1 MIGRELALEGIW
13 ADDKLGR
20 IELAQ
25 QLEDYIQAR
34 FQHPAPGG
42 GSFTIAVEGP
52 YGLGK
57 SFFLE
62 RLARQLSLTFP
73 VAFVNAWAD
82 DCADDPLTSLFL
94 SIETALAEK
103 VLSQP
108 AEKRK
113 KSAKQLKEVAKIA
126 AKVVVRAAGARLLT
140 EKGLDELEGA
150 FEAGVD
156 DLFNLKKSSDITQ
169 PLVSRR
175 ILISEFKA
183 KLTTLL
189 EAMEADNLFCRPLV
203 IIIDE
208 LDRCRPTYAVKILEE
223 AKHFFDDTGT
233 VFVYGMNRRA
243 LVETVKAIYG
253 SEFPANEYLARFVR
267 RQVSLPENSL
277 KLFVE
282 DEFRR
287 NSHLVSKFWFPDAMG
302 ENDPLHVA
310 KWLSQAF
317 ATNDIRARD
326 AEYVLEHILSFAAM
340 WEHDEVIHIPYLA
353 ALAIGHYKSFRGD
366 GGGSFARNLPQI
378 GAVPGDS
385 IVEIYQTF
393 STMDL
398 NTILHRRAGIRPE
411 QTAIVEAI
419 INEICNTI
427 GGRDSYNHHNHQG
440 LRSQL
445 VCYQERLRSVGRFL
459 VIPEGAVSEEHA
471 HH

>member
-1 MIGRELALEGIW
+1 MIGREVALERIW

-20 IELAQ
+20 VELAQ
-25 QLEDYIQAR
+25 QLEDYIHAR
-34 FQHPAPGG
+34 FKHPAPGG

-62 RLARQLSLTFP
+62 RLERQLSLTFP

-94 SIETALAEK
+94 SIEAALAEK
-103 VLSQP
+103 VVTQS
-108 AEKRK
+108 AERRKRA
-113 KSAKQLKEVAKIA
+113 AKQLKEVAKIA

-140 EKGLDELEGA
+140 EKGLDELESA
-150 FEAGVD
+150 YEAGVD
-156 DLFNLKKSSDITQ
+156 DLFNLKKLGDAVQ

-175 ILISEFKA
+175 NLISEFKT
-183 KLTTLL
+183 KLTALL

-203 IIIDE
+203 IVIDE
-208 LDRCRPTYAVKILEE
+208 LDRCRPTYAIRILEE

-243 LVETVKAIYG
+243 LVETVRAIYG

-277 KLFVE
+277 KLFIE

-287 NSHLVSKFWFPDAMG
+287 NSHLVSKFLFPDANG
-302 ENDPLHVA
+302 ENDESNLA
-310 KWLSQAF
+310 NWLSMAF
-317 ATNDIRARD
+317 ANNAIRARD

-340 WEHDEVIHIPYLA
+340 WEHEEVIHIPYLA

-366 GGGSFARNLPQI
+366 GSGSVARNLPQM
-378 GAVPGDS
+378 GSVSGDS
-385 IVEIYQTF
+385 IFETYQTYGA
-393 STMDL
+393 MDL
-398 NTILHRRAGIRPE
+398 NAILHRRQGIRSE
-411 QTAIVEAI
+411 QAPVVEAI
-419 INEICNTI
+419 INGICNLI
-427 GGRDSYNHHNHQG
+427 GGRGSYNHHNHST

-445 VCYQERLRSVGRFL
+445 TNYQERLRNVGKFL
-459 VIPEGAVSEEHA
+459 VLPEVANAE
-471 HH
+471 